1 MAVKPIPE
9 GYHSLTPYLIVDG
22 AAKAIEF
29 YVKALGAV
37 EVMRMPG
44 PNGRI
49 GHAEVRI
56 GDSHLMLADEH
67 PEMGALGPRPG
78 TPSPISLLLYVD
90 DCDAVIERAAA
101 AGAKVTRP
109 PADQFY
115 GDRSGGFTDPFGH
128 SWYVSTHDKDISNEE
143 MRRAVDER
151 IREAEKK

>member
-1 MAVKPIPE
+1 MAVRSIPE
-9 GYHSLTPYLIVDG
+9 GYEGVTPYLIVEG

-29 YVKALGAV
+29 YAKVFHAV

-56 GDSHLMLADEH
+56 GKGHVMLADQN
-67 PEMGALGPRPG
+67 PAMGYRA
-78 TPSPISLLLYVD
+78 PSGGGNAVSLLVYAE
-90 DCDAVIERAAA
+90 DCDAVIARAKA
-101 AGAKVTRP
+101 AGAKVTRE

-128 SWYVSTHDKDISNEE
+128 DWYVSTHVRDVSAEE
-143 MRRAVDER
+143 MRRGAEER
-151 IREAEKK
+151 SRAAGKK